1 MDRTAQQ
8 PDALKGRIDIRLDA
22 LMTSGAARDGLVA
35 QAMRHALTSPG
46 KRFRPVVTLLT
57 VQQFGGDVATAI
69 DPACAIEMIH
79 AASLILDDL
88 PSMDDAARRRGLPTT
103 HRLFG
108 EDMAILASIALL
120 TRAFAVVTATTSL
133 ANDTKLGITARLA
146 DAAGLAGLVGG
157 QEIDLRCGAE
167 LSDRRALRDL
177 NRRKTGALIG
187 AAVDVGLLVAS
198 VDGSRADKMR
208 DAADHIGEV
217 FQTVDDILDVT
228 ADQAS
233 VGKDVRQ
240 DGDKPT
246 LVSVDGVAATRN
258 GARFHMEQAVSL
270 IDGCSPVA
278 PALAPYLR
286 TVFEPHL
293 NG

>member
-1 MDRTAQQ
+1 
-8 PDALKGRIDIRLDA
+8 
-22 LMTSGAARDGLVA
+22 
-35 QAMRHALTSPG
+35 MRHALTSPG

-57 VQQFGGDVATAI
+57 VQQFAGDVARAV
-69 DPACAIEMIH
+69 DPACAVEMIH

-88 PSMDDAARRRGLPTT
+88 PSMDDAEKRRGLPTT

-120 TRAFAVVTATTSL
+120 TQAFSVVTAATGLST
-133 ANDTKLGITARLA
+133 DTKRGITACLA
-146 DAAGLAGLVGG
+146 QSAGLAGLVGG
-157 QEIDLRCGAE
+157 QEIDLRCAAH
-167 LSDRRALRDL
+167 LNDRQFLREL
-177 NRRKTGALIG
+177 NRRKTGALIA

-198 VDGSRADKMR
+198 VEGQQADRMR

-217 FQTVDDILDVT
+217 FQSVDDILDAT

-233 VGKDVRQ
+233 VGKDVRK
-240 DGDKPT
+240 DADKAT
-246 LVSVDGVAATRN
+246 LVSVAGVAETRN
-258 GARFHMEQAVSL
+258 GARYHMEQAVRL
-270 IDGCSPVA
+270 IGGCSPAA

-293 NG
+293 NA